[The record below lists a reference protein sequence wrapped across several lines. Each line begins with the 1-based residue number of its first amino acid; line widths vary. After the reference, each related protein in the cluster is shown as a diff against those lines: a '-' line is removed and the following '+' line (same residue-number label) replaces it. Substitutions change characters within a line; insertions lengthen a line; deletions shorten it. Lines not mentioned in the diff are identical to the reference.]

1 MVKNLKLYGWLRVI
15 PKLRDYQ
22 QYCVDT
28 AHTLFQKGM
37 NPCVVVP
44 TGGGKSIIIGQ
55 LTFDLIK
62 QGKRV
67 AIMVHRKE
75 LLAQL
80 STALCRFGIVHN
92 IIAPANVARQI
103 ITVQRKEFGKQ
114 FYHHTA
120 PTGIISVDT
129 LNSRAQ
135 LYANW
140 IRSVDVVMIDEGAH
154 VLKENKW
161 GRAINLFVNAI
172 KVGFTATPERLDK
185 KGLGSSNDGIF
196 DKIVQGPR
204 VRELIDRG
212 YLSKYK
218 IVAPPS
224 DFEEFLGHVKSTTSD
239 YSHQV
244 IESAANK
251 SRIVGDV
258 VTNYQKFAP
267 GTQAI
272 VFAPT
277 LEVGEKMEVQFM
289 KAGIPAKFISSLS
302 GDLERFNAVNDFKF
316 NKINVL
322 LNVDLLDEGFD
333 VPVVEGKRIVETVIL
348 ARPTMSL
355 GKCLQQIGRALRPSP
370 NKAHA
375 LIVDH
380 VGNVKR
386 HGLPC
391 QNRDWSLDRP
401 GRKKKKSKIRTCHE
415 CLSIYER
422 VETKCPFC
430 GAEVQTGRSVAG
442 DGGRV
447 PPEMVDG
454 DLVLIDPETL
464 AQMEFKTK
472 LEDPLKIAERVTH
485 AAGIPAGKKAYKT
498 QVERI
503 NVQAD
508 LKDLIAVWAGK
519 QHALGLDDRQIHKQF
534 YLDYEMT
541 INQALSVPKLQMNE
555 IINDIKNDLGIAI
568 EGEKV

>member
-1 MVKNLKLYGWLRVI
+1 MI

-22 QYCVDT
+22 TYCVDEC
-28 AHTLFQKGM
+28 HKLIDIGQ

-44 TGGGKSIIIGQ
+44 TGGGKSLIIGQ
-55 LTFDLIK
+55 LAHDYTQ
-62 QGKRV
+62 QGKKV

-75 LLAQL
+75 LLSQL
-80 STALCRFGIVHN
+80 SIALCRYNITHN
-92 IIAPANVARQI
+92 IIAPPAVARQI
-103 ITVQRKEFGKQ
+103 ITIQRKEFSKQ
-114 FYHHTA
+114 FYHHSSNI
-120 PTGIISVDT
+120 GIISVDT
-129 LNSRAQ
+129 LNSRAR
-135 LYANW
+135 LYEQW
-140 IRSVDVVMIDEGAH
+140 IKNVDYVMIDEAAH
-154 VLKENKW
+154 VLKTNKW
-161 GRAINLFVNAI
+161 GRAISLFVKAVKI
-172 KVGFTATPERLDK
+172 GFTATPERLDK
-185 KGLGSSNDGIF
+185 KGLGSWNDGMF
-196 DKIVQGPR
+196 DKIVQGPK
-204 VRELIDRG
+204 VKELIERG
-212 YLSKYK
+212 YLCKYQ
-218 IVAPPS
+218 IVAPRS
-224 DFEEFLGHVKSTTSD
+224 DFEEYLGHVKLSTSD
-239 YSHQV
+239 YSHDV
-244 IESAANK
+244 IATAANK

-258 VTNYQKFAP
+258 VTNYQKFAN

-277 LEVGEKMEVQFM
+277 LEVGEKMEKQFIE
-289 KAGIPAKFISSLS
+289 AGIPAKFISSLS

-333 VPVVEGKRIVETVIL
+333 VPIAEGKKIVETVIL

-355 GKCLQQIGRALRPSP
+355 GKCLQQIGRGLRPSP
-370 NKAHA
+370 NKKIAVF
-375 LIVDH
+375 IDH

-391 QNRDWSLDRP
+391 ANRNWSLDRP
-401 GRKKKKSKIRTCHE
+401 GKRKKSSRVRTCHN
-415 CLSIYER
+415 CLSVYDR
-422 VETKCPFC
+422 VEVKCPYC
-430 GAEVQTGRSVAG
+430 GAGPVVESAK
-442 DGGRV
+442 GRV
-447 PPEMVDG
+447 PPEMCDG

-485 AAGIPAGKKAYKT
+485 VAGIPAGKKAYKT

-568 EGEKV
+568 EGDAK

>member
-1 MVKNLKLYGWLRVI
+1 MI

-22 QYCVDT
+22 QYCVDEC
-28 AHTLFQKGM
+28 HKLISKKQ

-44 TGGGKSIIIGQ
+44 TGGGKSLIIGQ
-55 LTFDLIK
+55 LAHDLLTS
-62 QGKRV
+62 GKKV

-75 LLAQL
+75 LLSQL
-80 STALCRFGIVHN
+80 SIALCRFEITHN
-92 IIAPANVARQI
+92 IIAPAAVARQI
-103 ITVQRKEFGKQ
+103 ITLQRREFKKQ
-114 FYHHTA
+114 FYHHTS
-120 PTGIISVDT
+120 PIGIISVDT
-129 LNSRAQ
+129 LNSRAKH
-135 LYANW
+135 YVNW
-140 IRSVDVVMIDEGAH
+140 IKTVDVVMIDEGAH

-161 GRAINLFVNAI
+161 GRAISLFVEAS

-185 KGLGSSNDGIF
+185 KGLGSWNDGLF
-196 DKIVQGPR
+196 DKIVMGPK
-204 VRELIDRG
+204 VKELIERG

-224 DFEEFLGHVKSTTSD
+224 DFEEFLGHVKTTTSD

-244 IESAANK
+244 IETAANK

-258 VTNYQKFAP
+258 VTNYLKFAA
-267 GTQAI
+267 GTQSI

-277 LEVGEKMEVQFM
+277 LEIGQKMEQQFT

-333 VPVVEGKRIVETVIL
+333 VPVAEGKKIVESVIL

-370 NKAHA
+370 NKPHA
-375 LIVDH
+375 LIIDH

-391 QNRDWSLDRP
+391 MGRDWSLERP
-401 GRKKKKSKIRTCHE
+401 GRKKKKSRIRTCHN
-415 CLSIYER
+415 CLSVYER

-430 GAEVQTGRSVAG
+430 GTEADTGRVAS

-447 PPEMVDG
+447 PPEQVDG
-454 DLVLIDPETL
+454 DLVLIDSETL
-464 AQMEFKTK
+464 AQMEYKTI
-472 LEDPLKIAERVTH
+472 LEDPQKMAERVTH
-485 AAGIPAGKKAYKT
+485 VAGVPAGKKAFRT
-498 QVERI
+498 QSERI
-503 NVQAD
+503 QTQQE
-508 LKDLIAVWAGK
+508 LKDLIAIWAGK
-519 QHALGLDDRQIHKQF
+519 QNSLGLDDRQIHKQF
-534 YLDYEMT
+534 YLDYDMT
-541 INQALSVPKLQMNE
+541 INQALSVPKLQMTE
-555 IINDIKNDLGIAI
+555 IMNDIKTDLGIAI
-568 EGEKV
+568 EGEKI